1 MLSLSISK
9 DMSGAKPKLD
19 LSPLQKKI
27 TNMTASDVKMPA
39 VPGPEL
45 SRSMD
50 TIPCGSMDNIGSQNH
65 QVDEKGDKQCIM
77 AQESLKELT
86 EKTEQIDL
94 TESRSTAAAGLLGN
108 AKLCSETHKIDL
120 DHDVGKNSEPITSR
134 SLANELTKMNSIDLK
149 PSSIEPVLDYESK
162 PYLAPPA
169 PPAPYKPGHMPSL
182 YNNTVPIDRHVPD
195 FPRDVPVLPE
205 YVPDSTKKVPLYHE
219 ILDSQAESDLLG
231 LEDDSE
237 TEEEAASAT
246 KLG

>member
-1 MLSLSISK
+1 MLSLSTSK
-9 DMSGAKPKLD
+9 GMSGAKPKLD

-27 TNMTASDVKMPA
+27 TNMAASDDKMPA

-45 SRSMD
+45 SRSTD

-65 QVDEKGDKQCIM
+65 EVDEKGDKQSIV
-77 AQESLKELT
+77 AQDSLKILT
-86 EKTEQIDL
+86 QKTEQRDL
-94 TESRSTAAAGLLGN
+94 TESRSTAAAGLQEN
-108 AKLCSETHKIDL
+108 AKHCSETHKIDL
-120 DHDVGKNSEPITSR
+120 DHDVSKNSEPITSIP
-134 SLANELTKMNSIDLK
+134 LDNEPTKMNSIDLK

-162 PYLAPPA
+162 PDLA
-169 PPAPYKPGHMPSL
+169 PPAPYKPDNMPSL
-182 YNNTVPIDRHVPD
+182 YDNRVPIDRHVPD

-205 YVPDSTKKVPLYHE
+205 YVPDSAKKVPLYHE

-237 TEEEAASAT
+237 TEEEAASTT